1 MDIPK
6 DINKTQA
13 RVALKP
19 RGEGVPMS
27 DEYTLKV
34 GDLDILT
41 EHDEAL
47 LFVMFAMLCV
57 VMKLGFM
64 VPGDVYSM
72 VRGMGRAVP
81 ADQDLSRRGPK
92 HKGHR

>member
-1 MDIPK
+1 MQGSLGPNRGFRLMGGTNQSHPMMDSYS
-6 DINKTQA
+6 
-13 RVALKP
+13 
-19 RGEGVPMS
+19 MS

-47 LFVMFAMLCV
+47 LFVMFAG

-72 VRGMGRAVP
+72 VRDMGRAVP
-81 ADQDLSRRGPK
+81 PIKICPTRPK
-92 HKGHR
+92 TQGT